1 MCCPQVTPAVVGA
14 WEAFWSLE
22 LPDTGSSVATVG
34 SQESPA
40 LPRSPVP
47 FLGCLPEGALTML
60 AGLGVWSVGLY
71 SWGGL

>member
-1 MCCPQVTPAVVGA
+1 M
-14 WEAFWSLE
+14 E